1 MPDAARGAV
10 RVQVEGILR
19 ETAVA
24 MGTSVDD
31 VRPGAYLGRDL
42 GIDSLGLVTM
52 AARLGAE
59 LGAELAE
66 DLFEDALFKTVDD
79 VVALCVEAVAGA
91 PR

>member
-1 MPDAARGAV
+1 MTDVARDGV
-10 RVQVEGILR
+10 RVKVESILR

-24 MGTSVDD
+24 MGTPVDD
-31 VRPGAYLGRDL
+31 VQGGAYLGRDL

-79 VVALCVEAVAGA
+79 VIALCVEAVT
-91 PR
+91 P